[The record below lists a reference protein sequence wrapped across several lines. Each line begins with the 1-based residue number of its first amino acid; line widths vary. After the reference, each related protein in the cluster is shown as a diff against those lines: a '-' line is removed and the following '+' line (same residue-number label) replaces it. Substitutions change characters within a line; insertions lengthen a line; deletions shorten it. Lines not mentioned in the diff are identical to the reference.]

1 MRNIFDNNFKEVK
14 KNLNSA
20 YRALREPRARLHL
33 CACLQKYVKRN
44 QVILSNEQFECVL
57 KLLNEALLND
67 TRLDEHGLAYSVLP
81 LTSAFYRKLN
91 NGTVDQC
98 VYTRLQQ
105 HEVWSNMQFWEM
117 SFYSDVQRSIRAV
130 YLSNEEFAA
139 EQDKENNLLSNH
151 SDNCSMSS
159 TASTGNL
166 EGMTDALIEAGN
178 LVDEVQGK
186 ESVVDCDE
194 VACKSGGIKRQR
206 PDKLNLFAACEKKE
220 ARTSSGFGDS
230 KTSLLPKLSLN
241 LYSRPTE
248 KTALEICGE
257 QMERV
262 ACLTAEQRENF
273 IRNEQGI

>member
-151 SDNCSMSS
+151 SDNCSTSS
-159 TASTGNL
+159 AASTGNL
-166 EGMTDALIEAGN
+166 EGMTDGLIEAGN

-186 ESVVDCDE
+186 GSVVGCDVSE
-194 VACKSGGIKRQR
+194 GGVKRQR
-206 PDKLNLFAACEKKE
+206 PDKLNLFAESSEKKE
-220 ARTSSGFGDS
+220 ARVSSGFGDS

-241 LYSRPTE
+241 LYSRPSE